1 LYQAPRKALSVFF
14 VPPPDLLLED
24 PVAGGATAA
33 CAPPGARRDPG
44 IPSEAL
50 GAGFVPIQW
59 RSCVVPAALLLGV
72 VFSQRHRSVSNA
84 QAECHQRAWARV
96 LLRMG

>member
-1 LYQAPRKALSVFF
+1 LYQGGCNVIIAFLG
-14 VPPPDLLLED
+14 PPPDILLED